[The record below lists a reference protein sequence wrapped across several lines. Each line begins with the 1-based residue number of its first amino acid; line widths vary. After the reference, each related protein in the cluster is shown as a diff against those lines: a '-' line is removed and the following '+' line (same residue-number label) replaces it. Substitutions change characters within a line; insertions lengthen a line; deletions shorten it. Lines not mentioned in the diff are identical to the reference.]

1 MPRILTVTSEP
12 NAGANTI
19 AAGLA
24 RVLGD
29 PSIEIAPT
37 PPGDIRETLA
47 ANPGVRAI
55 VVATPAS
62 DPGEIANLVQHEG
75 PVSGVILNRVSAHLK
90 ERVLGAFN
98 SLGVN
103 PLAVVPEDRFLAS
116 PTIGQFAAAIEA
128 DGEFLEGNHDRP
140 LDRPVIASIAADPG
154 QAYYTRTEATAI
166 IVRSDKPDLQLSAL
180 NAGAS
185 CLIVTGGLPVLSYV
199 VDRVRDDE
207 IPLLRT
213 TKDTKETVAALE
225 ELFGS
230 APFTGEPKTQRIA
243 SLLAELDRGA
253 LLERAA
259 TA

>member
-12 NAGANTI
+12 NAGAATI

-24 RVLGD
+24 RVLAD
-29 PSIEIAPT
+29 PTIEVAPT

-55 VVATPAS
+55 IVATPAS
-62 DPGEIANLVQHEG
+62 DSAEIANLIQHEG
-75 PVSGVILNRVSAHLK
+75 PVSGVILNRVSARVS
-90 ERVLGAFN
+90 ERVVNTYTG
-98 SLGVN
+98 LGVK
-103 PLAVVPEDRFLAS
+103 PLVVVAEDRFLAS

-128 DGEFLEGNHDRP
+128 EGEFLEANHDRP

-154 QAYYTRTEATAI
+154 QAYYTRTDATAT
-166 IVRSDKPDLQLSAL
+166 IVRSDKPDLQLAAL

-199 VDRVRDDE
+199 LERVRDDE

-213 TKDTKETVAALE
+213 AKDTKETVAALE

-243 SLLAELDRGA
+243 SLLAGLDRNS